1 MPNTFLREAD
11 PSQDEALP
19 WPVVIWFH
27 KHTDVDVELQAQG
40 RHSRESS
47 PYRGALVG
55 DKTGKYCQMLQPDEA
70 GTRMFEGLC
79 IHTARFWDPTNNLR
93 TSYPQGGYL
102 ALPK

>member
-1 MPNTFLREAD
+1 MGSCESRSRKGA
-11 PSQDEALP
+11 
-19 WPVVIWFH
+19 
-27 KHTDVDVELQAQG
+27 G
-40 RHSRESS
+40 RTKAVSLVGLS
-47 PYRGALVG
+47 RGALVG

-70 GTRMFEGLC
+70 ETRMFEGLC